1 MRVARPLPAILCG
14 ALALGLLAPWPA
26 AAQQTGPQTGQRFD
40 PEGFKHRLDEAWDQM
55 MREIG
60 PSIDSLG
67 ALIDTLERIDSL
79 EHYERPEMLPNGD
92 IVIRR
97 KPGAP
102 PLPEA
107 PAPDAPAP
115 DAPAPDIPAPDG
127 PAPGAPG
134 ADGPGIRT

>member
-1 MRVARPLPAILCG
+1 MRIARPLSAILCG
-14 ALALGLLAPWPA
+14 ALALGLLAPWPV
-26 AAQQTGPQTGQRFD
+26 AAQQAEQRLD
-40 PEGFKHRLDEAWDQM
+40 LEGFKHRLDEAWDQM

-79 EHYERPEMLPNGD
+79 EHYERPEVLPNGD

-97 KPGAP
+97 KPDAP

-115 DAPAPDIPAPDG
+115 DAPAP
-127 PAPGAPG
+127 G

>member
-1 MRVARPLPAILCG
+1 MRIVRPIPAILCG
-14 ALALGLLAPWPA
+14 ALALALVAPRPA
-26 AAQQTGPQTGQRFD
+26 PAQQAEQRLD
-40 PEGFKHRLDEAWDQM
+40 LEAFKHRLDEAWDQM

-79 EHYERPEMLPNGD
+79 EHYERPEVLPNGD

-97 KPGAP
+97 KAGAP

-115 DAPAPDIPAPDG
+115 DAPAPDIPG
-127 PAPGAPG
+127 PGAPG

>member
-1 MRVARPLPAILCG
+1 MRIARPLSAILCG

-26 AAQQTGPQTGQRFD
+26 AAQQTGPRTGLQTGPQTGQRLD
-40 PEGFKHRLDEAWDQM
+40 PEAFKHRLDEAWDQM

-79 EHYERPEMLPNGD
+79 EHYERPEVLPNGD

-97 KPGAP
+97 KPDAP

-115 DAPAPDIPAPDG
+115 DAPAPDA
-127 PAPGAPG
+127 PAPGA
-134 ADGPGIRT
+134 DTPGIRT